1 MDEACKFKSSFAGG
15 RKGGKEG
22 DHRHRMTEQEEDEE
36 ILNELNQSKKTVI
49 SFDESPSYIKN
60 GKLRDYQIRGLNW
73 MISLYGKKRLLKT
86 GGRYSFLAPGIVAIF
101 PLSLCWGP
109 EGRECSLDKCE
120 VL

>member
-1 MDEACKFKSSFAGG
+1 MRLTNFRELCGSFAGG

-73 MISLYGKKRLLKT
+73 MISLYGKKGLLK
-86 GGRYSFLAPGIVAIF
+86 GGISVGCILEFLETP
-101 PLSLCWGP
+101 
-109 EGRECSLDKCE
+109 R
-120 VL
+120 

>member
-1 MDEACKFKSSFAGG
+1 MNTVIYTYIFPFQNKSSTIGLFKSQMKGWNMDEAYKFKSSFAGG

-73 MISLYGKKRLLKT
+73 MISLYGKKGLLKT
-86 GGRYSFLAPGIVAIF
+86 GGL
-101 PLSLCWGP
+101 
-109 EGRECSLDKCE
+109 
-120 VL
+120 

>member
-1 MDEACKFKSSFAGG
+1 MLHYIRLPFSKQVVNCRVIKEPNERLDQLDEACKFKSSFAGG

-73 MISLYGKKRLLKT
+73 MISLYGKKGLLKT
-86 GGRYSFLAPGIVAIF
+86 L
-101 PLSLCWGP
+101 
-109 EGRECSLDKCE
+109 
-120 VL
+120 